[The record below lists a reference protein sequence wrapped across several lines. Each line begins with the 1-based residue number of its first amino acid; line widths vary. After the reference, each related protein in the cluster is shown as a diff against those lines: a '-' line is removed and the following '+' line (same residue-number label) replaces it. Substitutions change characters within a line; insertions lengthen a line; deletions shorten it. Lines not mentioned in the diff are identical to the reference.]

1 MYPSVSDPSPIL
13 NSSSPYNLSLHQGP
27 LTWRIRS
34 VGNPVYLRLK
44 ALHNVIWKGG
54 MVWEGRGRDTALGG
68 GRERIVGVAY
78 DGVGRSSLSW
88 EVKG

>member
-1 MYPSVSDPSPIL
+1 M
-13 NSSSPYNLSLHQGP
+13 
-27 LTWRIRS
+27 
-34 VGNPVYLRLK
+34 GNPVYLRLK

-78 DGVGRSSLSW
+78 DGVGRSSLS
-88 EVKG
+88 KC